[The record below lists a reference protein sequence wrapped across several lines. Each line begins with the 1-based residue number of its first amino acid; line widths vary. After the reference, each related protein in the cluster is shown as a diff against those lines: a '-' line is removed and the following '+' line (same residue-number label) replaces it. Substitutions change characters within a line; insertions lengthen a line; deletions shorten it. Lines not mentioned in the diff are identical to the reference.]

1 MLDVKEIHM
10 EESEKESL
18 IQRYVRAY
26 NDFDINGMVALLHPD
41 CIFQNVSGGEVNTT
55 TSGIVQFRELAEKS
69 KELFSSRRQTITAYK
84 HDGESVTVEID
95 YEGVLRVDIPNGL
108 KAGET
113 LKLKGKS
120 VFQFRNGLIYALTDY
135 S

>member
-1 MLDVKEIHM
+1 M
-10 EESEKESL
+10 
-18 IQRYVRAY
+18 
-26 NDFDINGMVALLHPD
+26 HPE
-41 CIFQNVSGGEVNTT
+41 CIFQNVSNREVNAT
-55 TSGIVQFRELAEKS
+55 TSGLQQFRELAEKS
-69 KELFSSRRQTITAYK
+69 KDLFSSRRHTVTAYK

-95 YEGVLRVDIPNGL
+95 YEGMLRVDIPNGL

-120 VFQFRNGLIYALTDY
+120 RFQFRDGLIYALTDY